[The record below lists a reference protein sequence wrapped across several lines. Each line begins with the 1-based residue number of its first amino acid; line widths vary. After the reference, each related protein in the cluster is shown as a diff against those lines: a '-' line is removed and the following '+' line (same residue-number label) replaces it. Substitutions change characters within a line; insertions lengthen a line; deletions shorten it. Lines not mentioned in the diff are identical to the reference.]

1 MIFGVKT
8 EMVKGQRTLLPPED
22 EERLKTIAESATPAL
37 KQRAVAILAWHEG
50 ATANETAKRTRLSVN
65 QVQYLWRQ
73 YRLKGLDLFMVED
86 DSSAERAE
94 PSHAEPIADNRVGL
108 EALCQQ
114 YQVDVAHARHVGA
127 LAMQIF
133 DATVNLHRLPQN
145 MRPLLEAA
153 ALVHNIAYEID
164 PPNHHL
170 RGRDILMN
178 TPLRGFSEDE
188 QRILACTTSF
198 HRKKVRP
205 EAEPVYLELPEDLRR
220 DALAL
225 SAILRVADGLDHSQ
239 TQSTTISELHLN
251 ANEVEIMVTGTHAAE
266 DAAQAQ
272 KKADLWG
279 QVFPTTVRV
288 FEPQEELSAPPASAP
303 REVFLRQVLAHTVG
317 LDETTSMV
325 RAGRLFALQTL
336 ERVEALLR
344 YVQRGDL
351 NVLPSLARETFRLT
365 DAIVLADVKE
375 HRKEAKWF
383 ADAVNEARLLLA
395 LAERA
400 SMLGE
405 DILEQVAIS
414 ERLKVWQ
421 AEARAACDA
430 LDVSRFKR
438 LAEGLRLT
446 LAEDVDPNE
455 KALAIYHVGTLLW
468 EQLTALRTTMEQ
480 GTSVDDALAA
490 VRRLQDYL
498 IAFRELLGTEVAQV
512 LDMLSPLENYL
523 AAIQVAQALLTRL
536 DHIPAAPPKKGR
548 RPKNAPPPTPDPAVE
563 ALRTSQ
569 GELIEMLAD
578 SLSSVWSSVNSPIF
592 RRAFALAVAA
602 P

>member
-1 MIFGVKT
+1 
-8 EMVKGQRTLLPPED
+8 MVKGQRTLLPPED
-22 EERLKTIAESATPAL
+22 ENRLKLIAETASPIL
-37 KQRAVAILAWHEG
+37 RQRALAILAWHEG
-50 ATANETAKRTRLSVN
+50 ATAAETAKRTELSVN

-73 YRLKGLDLFMVED
+73 YRQKGLDLFMVED
-86 DSSAERAE
+86 DAPAQPAPAE
-94 PSHAEPIADNRVGL
+94 PPPAPDDRIGL

-114 YQVDVAHARHVGA
+114 YQVDVAHARHVGS
-127 LAMQIF
+127 LAAQIF
-133 DATVNLHRLPQN
+133 DATQTVHRLPPN

-170 RGRDILMN
+170 RGRDILLS
-178 TPLRGFSEDE
+178 TPIRGFSEDE
-188 QRILACTTSF
+188 RRILACTTSF
-198 HRKKVRP
+198 HRKKVNP
-205 EAEPVYLELPEDLRR
+205 EAEPVYMALPEDLRR

-239 TQSTTISELHLN
+239 TQSTVIDALHLN
-251 ANEVEIMVTGTHAAE
+251 ADEVEVVVSGAHAAE
-266 DAAQAQ
+266 DATQAQ
-272 KKADLWG
+272 KKADLWAK
-279 QVFPTTVRV
+279 VFPVTVRV
-288 FEPQEELSAPPASAP
+288 RPALPEPSQNSDSA
-303 REVFLRQVLAHTVG
+303 LRPLILQQIGAHVG
-317 LDETTSMV
+317 LDQTVSVV
-325 RAGRLFALQTL
+325 RAGRLFASQTL

-344 YVQRGDL
+344 HLQRGDL
-351 NVLPSLARETFRLT
+351 HVLPSLAREAFRLT
-365 DAIVLADVKE
+365 DAIILADAKE

-400 SMLGE
+400 AMLAE
-405 DILEQVAIS
+405 DAQEQLAIS
-414 ERLKVWQ
+414 ERVQTWQ

-430 LDVSRFKR
+430 IDAARFKR
-438 LAEGLRLT
+438 MADGLRLALT
-446 LAEDVDPNE
+446 EDVDPNE

-468 EQLTALRTTMEQ
+468 EQLTALRTVMEQ

-498 IAFRELLGTEVAQV
+498 VAFRNLLGAEVSQV
-512 LDMLSPLENYL
+512 LDMLTPLESYL
-523 AAIQVAQALLTRL
+523 TAIQVAQALITRL
-536 DHIPAAPPKKGR
+536 ERLPAAAAPKKGR
-548 RPKNAPPPTPDPAVE
+548 RKNAPPPSPDPAIE

-569 GELIEMLAD
+569 QELIEMLAD

-592 RRAFALAVAA
+592 RRAFALAIAA